1 VPQFPSAVDM
11 AIYCYQRLD
20 RLNEWESEFAT
31 NMVSWTRT
39 KPLSL
44 KQQAHLEKIYLKLG
58 GRI

>member
-1 VPQFPSAVDM
+1 M